1 MEVYEDE
8 AMRVKEERVRV
19 VEGGMMEY
27 IAPPYWD
34 EVQLVNVTL
43 EMDREERG

>member
-1 MEVYEDE
+1 MYEDE

-27 IAPPYWD
+27 IAPPDWD